1 LVDYKKQVVA
11 HSRMLGK
18 RLFFEGKTHLQRM
31 MLPPGA
37 PGVVIFPSGQPPDPA
52 SNLRAWLLAPELRKL
67 GWRAVV
73 VPAHLDLPARR
84 RILKAEEPDVILM
97 QQTRHPLNDP
107 HLYAPIPCVLDADD
121 ADYLDPR
128 HQKRIISIATG
139 AAAVTAGSRFISEC
153 FSRHNPKTEILWTCT
168 PNASRASSLPPE
180 KRPPILAWAHSAPL
194 MYTHEM
200 ALVKEVALGVAER
213 MKFSFW
219 LFGTKPG
226 EADDYFAPMVA
237 KGIDCVAIPLMN
249 YDAYLAK
256 VAEAA
261 VGMQPVCTTNEFSW
275 GKSFGKILAYLA
287 GGVAVV
293 ASDAVDHPLFFR
305 HGENG
310 MLVNTPAEWIDA
322 VSLLLSEPGR
332 RAQMARIAFADF
344 ESQLTLPVFASRMDS
359 VLRNAARSR
368 VVA

>member
-1 LVDYKKQVVA
+1 MVDLKKRVVA
-11 HSRMLGK
+11 QTRMLGK
-18 RLFFEGKTHLQRM
+18 RLFFEGKTHLQRLA
-31 MLPPGA
+31 LPPGA
-37 PGVVIFPSGQPPDPA
+37 PTVVIFPSGQPSDPA

-84 RILKAEEPDVILM
+84 RILKAEQPDVVLL

-128 HQKRIISIATG
+128 HQKRIISIATE

-168 PNASRASSLPPE
+168 PSASRVSSLSPE

-200 ALVKEVALGVAER
+200 ALVQEVVLGVAER
-213 MKFSFW
+213 LKFSFW
-219 LFGTKPG
+219 LFGTKSG
-226 EADDYFAPMVA
+226 EADDYLAPMVA

-249 YDAYLAK
+249 YDAYLSK

-261 VGMQPVCTTNEFSW
+261 VGIQPICTTNEFSL

-287 GGVAVV
+287 GEVAVV
-293 ASDAVDHPLFFR
+293 ASDAVDHPLFFK
-305 HGENG
+305 HGVNG
-310 MLVNTPAEWIDA
+310 MLVNTTDEWIDA
-322 VSLLLSEPGR
+322 VSLLLGEPER
-332 RAQMARIAFADF
+332 RAEMARKAFADF
-344 ESQLTLPVFASRMDS
+344 ESQLTLPMFAGKMDT
-359 VLRNAARSR
+359 VLRNASR
-368 VVA
+368 ALKAA